1 MWATYNYD
9 NLPNVHVTISG
20 VIESDGDFSDFI
32 ERWLSLF
39 NTGER
44 YNFIFDT
51 ANCGLISIKYAVLM
65 AYWIKKFKKKNYKNL
80 EHSKILVRNHSIIYL
95 LRFIFFIEKP
105 IAPVKV
111 VYIKDNVEI
120 SSENFY
126 PE

>member
-9 NLPNVHVTISG
+9 RLPNVYVTISG
-20 VIESDGDFSDFI
+20 VIESDDDFSDFI

-39 NTGER
+39 NSGEKF
-44 YNFIFDT
+44 NFIFDT
-51 ANCGLISIKYAVLM
+51 TNCGLINIKYAVLM
-65 AYWIKKFKKKNYKNL
+65 AYWIKKFKKKKYKNL
-80 EHSKILVRNHSIIYL
+80 EHSEILVANYSIVYL
-95 LRFIFFIEKP
+95 LRLIFFIERP